1 MLNFDLSASNIRLIM
16 ALLALT
22 VLVAGS
28 MPGAHDIHTTPLLAD
43 ASDAKMARQGTL
55 AVKDHYGN
63 PELFVKYIIRR
74 PQTLA

>member
-1 MLNFDLSASNIRLIM
+1 MLNFGLSASKTLLIT

-22 VLVAGS
+22 VLVEPS
-28 MPGAHDIHTTPLLAD
+28 MSGADNLHTTPLLAD
-43 ASDAKMARQGTL
+43 ASDAKMARQGPL

-63 PELFVKYIIRR
+63 PALFVKYIIRR

>member
-1 MLNFDLSASNIRLIM
+1 MLNFGLSVLNIRLIT

-22 VLVAGS
+22 LLVAAS
-28 MPGAHDIHTTPLLAD
+28 MPGAHNLHTTPLLAD
-43 ASDAKMARQGTL
+43 ASDAKMARQGAL

>member
-1 MLNFDLSASNIRLIM
+1 MLDFRPSVLNTCLIT

-22 VLVAGS
+22 VHVEVS
-28 MPGAHDIHTTPLLAD
+28 MPGAHDLHTTPLLAD
-43 ASDAKMARQGTL
+43 ARDAKMARQGAL

-63 PELFVKYIIRR
+63 PALFVKYIIRR